1 MRHKI
6 KDDKWHVLNRTG
18 MYLGST
24 TEADHLEYI
33 IQDGQMKQVIT
44 KYIPA
49 VIKMINEIIDNSV
62 DALRDSK
69 RGKIDVIIGK
79 DYIEVKDNGSGIPVN
94 YIQDLDGT
102 DIVTPKA
109 MWGKAK
115 AGSNFND
122 DESDEDTIGTNGV
135 GSFCT
140 NVLSKHFIGSTCDG
154 KKLYTGT
161 WSNNA
166 DNYEETIIDS
176 TKRGTSVKFSPDFT
190 RFDCENDNMDSSYIV
205 IKQRLIN
212 LSMLFQNIS
221 FTLNKESIK
230 YSRKD
235 FLSTFGKAEIYEE
248 DNYIIGVLPNDI
260 DDFKSFSI
268 INGLNLK
275 SGSHIEYV
283 TKYLIQGIKD
293 KLPKKFNTIKPGDI
307 KNKLNVVFIGTKF
320 PKLVWEGQTKESIKN
335 SDKDI
340 RQYLGDDW
348 KTLIQKVAK
357 NKDITDPIIYLHQ
370 IKLEAEQR
378 KLLKD
383 VDKQNKKADILK
395 LLPASKE
402 NKFFFILEGDSAKKG
417 LVSSLG
423 REDKAYLPLRGVV
436 INVFTKKL
444 SHVAKNSEFQDIMN
458 SLGFSFSGENTS
470 LNMNYEQI
478 IIATDADVDGAH
490 ICGLLLG
497 FFYKFAPDVFQH
509 RKIKILRTP
518 IKVAKDQKENI
529 VAAFLNENEYQLFM
543 KNPQN
548 SKYTIE
554 YKKGLGSMN
563 NKEYAQF
570 FKLRSFN
577 ECLAEINYE
586 ESDFKLLEN
595 WLMDDSDFRKDKIQA
610 RLKLYDIDKI

>member
-24 TEADHLEYI
+24 TEADHQEYI
-33 IQDGQMKQVIT
+33 IVDGKMQQLTV

-62 DALRDSK
+62 DALKDSK
-69 RGKIDVIIGK
+69 KGKIDVIFG
-79 DYIEVKDNGSGIPVN
+79 DEEIEVKDNGSGIPVN

-102 DIVTPKA
+102 DIITPKA

-122 DESDEDTIGTNGV
+122 DEKDADTIGTNGV

-140 NVLSKHFIGSTCDG
+140 NVLSKYFIGTTCDG
-154 KKLYTGT
+154 KKIYTGT

-166 DNYEETIIDS
+166 DNYSETIKES
-176 TKRGTSVKFSPDFT
+176 TKRGTSVKFAPDFS
-190 RFDCENDNMDSSYIV
+190 RFDCDIPNMKGSYIV

-212 LSMLFQNIS
+212 LSMLFPNIS
-221 FTLNKESIK
+221 FTLNEEDIK

-235 FLSTFGKAEIYEE
+235 FLDSFGKAEVYEE
-248 DNYIIGVLPNDI
+248 DNYIIGVLPNDT
-260 DDFKSFSI
+260 DDFSCFSI

-283 TKYLIQGIKD
+283 TKYLIQGIKE

-307 KNKLNVVFIGTKF
+307 KNKLNVVFIGAKF

-370 IKLEAEQR
+370 VKLEAEQR

-402 NKFFFILEGDSAKKG
+402 NKYFFILEGDSAKKG

-444 SHVAKNSEFQDIMN
+444 AHIAKNPEFLDIMN
-458 SLGFSFSGENTS
+458 SLGFSFSSVNTC
-470 LNMNYEQI
+470 LDMNFEQI

-490 ICGLLLG
+490 IRGLLLG
-497 FFYKFAPDVFQH
+497 FFYKFAPDVFLH

-529 VAAFLNENEYQLFM
+529 VAAFLNENEYQVFM
-543 KNPQN
+543 KNPKN

-570 FKLRSFN
+570 FKIRPFN
-577 ECLAEINYE
+577 ECLAEINYD
-586 ESDFKLLEN
+586 ESDFELLEK

-610 RLKLYDIDKI
+610 RLKLYDTDKI